1 MLEATKKTYFP
12 ALPFHHPIN
21 YLMLKH
27 YDSNTKLNDLS
38 SSKVS
43 NESSEISEC
52 ELKREDYYS
61 FPNKI
66 DTNTFQTS
74 LDSSYKKKI
83 IKKKSPVKMSEAAT
97 NFKLTFY
104 QMFTSRKKFQKK
116 FVVMIHNEIC
126 TNLELRRVN
135 REEARS
141 INLYFSHFLN
151 HKDKIL
157 FYINKN
163 VNNLRRRLPELNEI
177 PR

>member
-1 MLEATKKTYFP
+1 
-12 ALPFHHPIN
+12 
-21 YLMLKH
+21 
-27 YDSNTKLNDLS
+27 
-38 SSKVS
+38 
-43 NESSEISEC
+43 
-52 ELKREDYYS
+52 
-61 FPNKI
+61 
-66 DTNTFQTS
+66 
-74 LDSSYKKKI
+74 
-83 IKKKSPVKMSEAAT
+83 MSEAAT